1 MDVPHLPNKFSSNRT
16 DWPAMEGTLS
26 NKMNSIASTNPGYAE
41 AVQRGSQI
49 LDPCNKL
56 DISNEC

>member
-1 MDVPHLPNKFSSNRT
+1 
-16 DWPAMEGTLS
+16 MEGTLS